1 MLFVHAYVDWI
12 RPGFELS
19 KQASFLK
26 DAEGIILA
34 HHGLI
39 VWSDNSDECKQKNL
53 DVINKVE
60 KYLSSLSKRPE
71 SVFQHT
77 DYSDE
82 EYKNLLLQLRGRLN
96 KKGKKLLSLDTRLK
110 EISSRKDIDE
120 ILSAGVSSADHM
132 LRIKPWSAVLNEP
145 KDGEKS
151 IKAIDNFATKYE
163 NYFESNKNLLPA
175 GYSMNDSDPRVVLVP
190 DLGAITTGHSLS
202 ECKMYADIS
211 FHTHKTAAMAKD
223 SFGNVEGLPDSEI
236 FGFDYWPMELYKLAS
251 KPAPKKFAGNIFIVT
266 GAASGIGL
274 GITLELAKLG
284 ASLVLADLDEKA
296 LNAAAEKVK
305 EVKGLKPEII
315 AGDQS
320 DEKVVNKT
328 VDLAIKTFGGL
339 DGVVL
344 SAGIAVTDQLK
355 DLSVDKWN
363 KGLAVNLTSAFLMTK
378 AAMNAM
384 KIQNSGG
391 SLVYIA
397 SKNAFAP
404 GAGFGGYSVSKAG
417 MLQLMRIAALE
428 GGANQIRANAIN
440 PDAIFDNSKLWE
452 GGIREERAKAHGVKP
467 EELEDFYAQ
476 RNILKSHVTSK
487 DVANTTAFLLSDESA
502 RTTGSVIAVD
512 GGVAAAFPRTATTAD
527 EGTVAEATGTKP
539 APFDA
544 GPVKIAIVQNS
555 GAGDY
560 FQQWTNGAN
569 KQAEAIGFEVQ
580 IYDAQADNAKQA
592 TDMETAI
599 GSGVAGIIVDH
610 GQADTMCPLI
620 NKALD
625 AGIPVVVY
633 DVATAECAPNA
644 VTTQQSDAS
653 LAQAVLDQ
661 MALDLGKDVKVGYV
675 NVLGIAPLDRRHVV
689 WEAIVKANNWT
700 QSFFVGK
707 FTNSVATG

>member
-1 MLFVHAYVDWI
+1 MSNIPTPLKELVERSKFLGANQDFVVYGGGNTSAKGEITDHFNRTKNVLWVKGSGADMMNAEAADYPALYMDELIQILKFEKLSDEEMTDLVSRALVDPASRRPSIETLLHAFLPFKHIDHVHADAICALTNHKNGEKAVKEALGDKFAYVDWI

-96 KKGKKLLSLDTRLK
+96 KKGKKILSLDTRLK

-512 GGVAAAFPRTATTAD
+512 GGVAAAFPR
-527 EGTVAEATGTKP
+527 
-539 APFDA
+539 
-544 GPVKIAIVQNS
+544 
-555 GAGDY
+555 
-560 FQQWTNGAN
+560 
-569 KQAEAIGFEVQ
+569 
-580 IYDAQADNAKQA
+580 
-592 TDMETAI
+592 
-599 GSGVAGIIVDH
+599 
-610 GQADTMCPLI
+610 
-620 NKALD
+620 
-625 AGIPVVVY
+625 
-633 DVATAECAPNA
+633 
-644 VTTQQSDAS
+644 
-653 LAQAVLDQ
+653 
-661 MALDLGKDVKVGYV
+661 
-675 NVLGIAPLDRRHVV
+675 
-689 WEAIVKANNWT
+689 
-700 QSFFVGK
+700 
-707 FTNSVATG
+707 